1 MPLESNL
8 VDTNVMNEFDLE
20 PYMDESMPQSSD
32 VDASP
37 ASFNLA
43 AGFSEVVILLFVSL
57 VIYPILSLF
66 WDIPQLQAE
75 EKN

>member
-1 MPLESNL
+1 
-8 VDTNVMNEFDLE
+8 
-20 PYMDESMPQSSD
+20 MDESMPQSSD

-37 ASFNLA
+37 ASFNLS

>member
-1 MPLESNL
+1 
-8 VDTNVMNEFDLE
+8 
-20 PYMDESMPQSSD
+20 MDESMPQSSD